1 MPFIARYQKI
11 TNEYTTFSISSSS
24 QSENILELCDI
35 DGYTYISV
43 PDESSLIIPTEIKTY
58 EKVVLTE
65 KIIEDIRENSSYCK
79 LIDERVIKIIRDKYT
94 LDDELYLARISCGVL
109 LGTYTLLNH
118 ETNLLRDFQVLVEG
132 AREWGR
138 QERIKIG
145 LSL

>member
-11 TNEYTTFSISSSS
+11 TNEYTTFNISSSS

-43 PDESSLIIPTEIKTY
+43 PDESSLIIPNEILTY
-58 EKVVLTE
+58 EKVTLSE
-65 KIIEDIRENSSYCK
+65 KIIEDIRKYSSYCK
-79 LIDERVIKIIRDKYT
+79 LLDERVIKQIRDKYT

-109 LGTYTLLNH
+109 LGNYTLLGH
-118 ETNLLRDFQVLVEG
+118 ETNLLSDFQVVVEA

-138 QERIKIG
+138 LERIKIG
-145 LSL
+145 LNL